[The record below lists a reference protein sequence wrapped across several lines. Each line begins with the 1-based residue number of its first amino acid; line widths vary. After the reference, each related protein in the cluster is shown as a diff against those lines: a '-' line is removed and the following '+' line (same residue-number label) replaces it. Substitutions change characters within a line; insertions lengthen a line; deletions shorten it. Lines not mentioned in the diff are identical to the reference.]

1 MRVIIKP
8 DYEQVTDWAATY
20 IAYRINRAR
29 PTPVK
34 PFVLGLPMGDTPKGM
49 YKKLDKFTVEYV
61 IDSIKQCTRKANNI
75 RAVLLTALYNAT
87 LTANSYITNLFAYQ
101 EAIPQT

>member
-29 PTPVK
+29 PTPAK
-34 PFVLGLPMGDTPKGM
+34 PFVLADGGHSKGN
-49 YKKLDKFTVEYV
+49 V
-61 IDSIKQCTRKANNI
+61 
-75 RAVLLTALYNAT
+75 
-87 LTANSYITNLFAYQ
+87 
-101 EAIPQT
+101 

>member
-1 MRVIIKP
+1 MNIRIGISKKFTNRFVYYQHKELTSAKRRRTMRVIIKP

-29 PTPVK
+29 PTPAK

-49 YKKLDKFTVEYV
+49 YKKLVEL
-61 IDSIKQCTRKANNI
+61 N
-75 RAVLLTALYNAT
+75 RAGK
-87 LTANSYITNLFAYQ
+87 
-101 EAIPQT
+101 